1 MLKLIGYIMFVM
13 SFALW
18 LLIPAI
24 PLFELTAKQM
34 AAWATGLFIAAEVLF
49 WVSLLILGKEFW
61 VKIKQSVSRF
71 FGSKPSSEDSTL
83 DV

>member
-1 MLKLIGYIMFVM
+1 MFVM
-13 SFALW
+13 SFVLW
-18 LLIPAI
+18 LLVPAI
-24 PLFELTAKQM
+24 PLFELSAKQM

-61 VKIKQSVSRF
+61 ARIKQLVSRF
-71 FGSKPSSEDSTL
+71 FGRRTEPEDSTL